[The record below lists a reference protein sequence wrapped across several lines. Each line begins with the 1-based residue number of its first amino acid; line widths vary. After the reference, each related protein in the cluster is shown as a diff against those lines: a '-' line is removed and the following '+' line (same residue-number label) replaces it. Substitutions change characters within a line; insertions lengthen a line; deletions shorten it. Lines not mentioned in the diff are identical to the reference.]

1 MALDLDK
8 LRKNVAEAKGETYE
22 SNEPQLEGVAKEVW
36 EERKALNKELDNLKA
51 HSEGR
56 DEVPGTPEHTR
67 VQEIGRALLQ
77 LEVRLAE
84 LGVVIPKG
92 VEALQR
98 VMGEQ
103 GDENQEDETVK
114 YREHLE
120 TIITDLESVGNRFS
134 EAPDR
139 FMRYVQGEVPYGSSF
154 GEELATT
161 EQFQTIQSA
170 YREAPESFNALLRAR
185 KELDASS
192 QENEILESKMKI
204 KASLENVQRIFTITT
219 KESEELWGTVIREQG
234 KLANEYKR
242 DRQAYEEEE
251 YLKNVISLLRSVC
264 EESGAM
270 TKEVSAHIENLT

>member
-8 LRKNVAEAKGETYE
+8 LRKNVAEAKGEIYE

-36 EERKALNKELDNLKA
+36 EERKALNTELDNLKA

-56 DEVPGTPEHTR
+56 DEIPGTPEHTR

-77 LEVRLAE
+77 LEARLAE

-103 GDENQEDETVK
+103 GGENQENEMAT
-114 YREHLE
+114 YREHVE
-120 TIITDLESVGNRFS
+120 GAIADLENVGNRFG
-134 EAPDR
+134 EASDR

-154 GEELATT
+154 GEELAAT
-161 EQFQTIQSA
+161 EQFQTIQAA
-170 YREAPESFNALLRAR
+170 YREAPESFNVLLRAR
-185 KELDASS
+185 KELDAPS

-204 KASLENVQRIFTITT
+204 KASLESLQRIFTITT
-219 KESEELWGTVIREQG
+219 KEAEELWGMVIREHG
-234 KLANEYKR
+234 KLANEYRK

-251 YLKNVISLLRSVC
+251 YLKNIISLLRSVC
-264 EESGAM
+264 EESETVMKKANL
-270 TKEVSAHIENLT
+270 HIENLT